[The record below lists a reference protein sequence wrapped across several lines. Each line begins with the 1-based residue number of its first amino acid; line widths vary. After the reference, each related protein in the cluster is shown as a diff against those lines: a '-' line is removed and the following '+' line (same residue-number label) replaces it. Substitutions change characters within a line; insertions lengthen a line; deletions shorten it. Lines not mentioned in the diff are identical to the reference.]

1 MLTIGEAVKEVY
13 QARRQRLRGIEPR
26 IRRSSV
32 FAAQRA
38 ISNVLL
44 RDLNTVLVAQY
55 IMRGAKSIFCDYTD
69 YDEIAHHAGPTRAES
84 LRALEGV
91 DRVIGTLAALAAH
104 APRPYEFVIL
114 SDHGQS
120 QGATFRQRYGTPL
133 EEVVRGLMAGAGS
146 PTTDSIA
153 ATGTEEARTPVS
165 RFLAEVRQQHGVV
178 GMLSRSKL
186 ASVVEEE
193 PGAAQAGAAQAGAAQ
208 AGAAQAGAAQA
219 GAARP
224 EPRSWSSRPPG
235 TSRSSTSRA
244 IPAA

>member
-1 MLTIGEAVKEVY
+1 M
-13 QARRQRLRGIEPR
+13 
-26 IRRSSV
+26 
-32 FAAQRA
+32 
-38 ISNVLL
+38 
-44 RDLNTVLVAQY
+44 
-55 IMRGAKSIFCDYTD
+55 
-69 YDEIAHHAGPTRAES
+69 
-84 LRALEGV
+84 

-193 PGAAQAGAAQAGAAQ
+193 PGAAQAGAAQARSRPGRSRP
-208 AGAAQAGAAQA
+208 G
-219 GAARP
+219 P
-224 EPRSWSSRPPG
+224 EPPNWSSRPPG